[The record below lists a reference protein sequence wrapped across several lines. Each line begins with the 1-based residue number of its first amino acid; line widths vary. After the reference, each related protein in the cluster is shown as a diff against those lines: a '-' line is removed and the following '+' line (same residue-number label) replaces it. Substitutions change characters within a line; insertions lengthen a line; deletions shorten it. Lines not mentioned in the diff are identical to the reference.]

1 MMHIMSIPSALIWA
15 VWLLPLAAFGLI
27 SPLIR
32 PFPGKAEPA
41 SYISIV
47 AVGFSF
53 ALSLWVIASVLQSP
67 DHQILLN
74 GVNWIAIP
82 GGPIFNFGIL
92 IDPLSAIMLAV
103 VTSVSLMV
111 QIYSRAYMHSDPSY
125 LRYFAFISL
134 FTASMLGLLVSSNLV
149 SVFAFWELVGLSSYL
164 LIGFWFHRPT
174 AVAAAKKAF
183 LMTKI
188 GDLGFLAAMLILYS
202 KTGTLDIVALN
213 SSAVLA
219 VISGSALTWAS
230 LGLFLGAMGKSGQFP
245 LHTWLPDAMEGPTP
259 VSALIHAATMVAA
272 GVFLVARMYP
282 LFEAAPH
289 ALTVVAIV
297 GAFSAVFAAT
307 MGLVMKDIKRVLAYS
322 TISQLGLMMLGIATG
337 GVWVGIFY
345 LFNHAFFKSLLFL
358 GAGSVNHA
366 TGTFD
371 LRQMGGLRK
380 KIPWTF
386 AFFVIAAVS
395 LSGIWPLAGFFSK
408 ESVLS
413 SALDK
418 QPVLFGFAI
427 LTTFLTAFYIFR
439 VVFLVF
445 FGEYRGS
452 HGPHESSKIMLVPMG
467 LLSIFAIGSG
477 WFNANAG
484 FEHFLGEGPTQN
496 FWRGIIGTLAHPLAF
511 FSLLAAL
518 IGIFTAYALYLK
530 VWISPDKVK
539 WLLRSPY
546 AIFTRKYGMDELYE
560 DVIVRKV
567 LYRGVFQAAE
577 WIDRV
582 IVGGVS
588 TGVASLTTGAGR
600 VFRRVQ
606 TGQIQ
611 LYAVVTALSIA
622 VIVLIALVRG

>member
-1 MMHIMSIPSALIWA
+1 MHITSIPSALIWA
-15 VWLLPLAAFGLI
+15 VWLLPLGAFALI

-41 SYISIV
+41 SYISIG
-47 AVGFSF
+47 AVGISF
-53 ALSLWVIASVLQSP
+53 ALSLWILASVMRAP
-67 DHQILLN
+67 DRQILLH
-74 GVNWIAIP
+74 GADWLSIP
-82 GGPIFNFGIL
+82 GGPLFNFGLL
-92 IDPLSAIMLAV
+92 IDPLSAVMLSV

-111 QIYSRAYMHSDPSY
+111 QVYSRAYMHSDPSY
-125 LRYFAFISL
+125 LRYFALISL
-134 FTASMLGLLVSSNLV
+134 FTAAMLGLIVSSNLL
-149 SVFAFWELVGLSSYL
+149 STFAFWELVGLSSYL
-164 LIGFWFHRPT
+164 LIGFWFHRPS

-183 LMTKI
+183 LVTRI
-188 GDLGFLAAMLILYS
+188 GDVGFLAALLVLYT
-202 KTGTLDIVALN
+202 KTGTLDITALN
-213 SSAVLA
+213 SPAVLSAV
-219 VISGSALTWAS
+219 SGAALTWAA

-245 LHTWLPDAMEGPTP
+245 LHVWLPDAMEGPTP

-282 LFEAAPH
+282 LFQAAPH
-289 ALTVVAIV
+289 ALTVVAII

-371 LRQMGGLRK
+371 LREMGGLRK

-386 AFFVIAAVS
+386 AFFVLAAVS

-408 ESVLS
+408 EGVLS
-413 SALDK
+413 AALDK

-445 FGEYRGS
+445 FGDYRGS
-452 HGPHESSKIMLVPMG
+452 HGPHESSKVMLVPMG
-467 LLSIFAIGSG
+467 LLAVPVVASG
-477 WFNANAG
+477 WLNANGG
-484 FEHFLGEGPTQN
+484 FEHFLGDGATHG
-496 FWRGIIGTLAHPLAF
+496 FWSGIIGVLAHPLALS
-511 FSLLAAL
+511 SLLAAL
-518 IGIFTAYALYLK
+518 LGVFTAYVLYIR
-530 VWISPDKVK
+530 VWISPNKIK
-539 WLLRSPY
+539 WFFRSPY

-560 DVIVRKV
+560 NVIVRNL
-567 LYRGVFQAAE
+567 LYRGVFRAAE
-577 WIDRV
+577 WIDSVV
-582 IVGGVS
+582 IGGVS
-588 TGVASLTTGAGR
+588 TGIASLTTGAGR
-600 VFRRVQ
+600 VLKRVQ
-606 TGQIQ
+606 TGQVQ
-611 LYAVVTALSIA
+611 LYAVVTAVGIA
-622 VIVLIALVRG
+622 AIVLIALVRS